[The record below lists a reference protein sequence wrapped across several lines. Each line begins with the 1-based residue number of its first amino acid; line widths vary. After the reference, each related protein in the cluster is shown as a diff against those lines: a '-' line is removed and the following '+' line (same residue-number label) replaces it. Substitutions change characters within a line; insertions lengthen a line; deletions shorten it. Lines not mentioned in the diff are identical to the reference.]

1 MGSVLHD
8 YDDDN
13 EKTAHELSE
22 IELEELFITKF
33 VEPEKKE
40 DENGIET
47 ARACGSPMEI
57 CSPIQGDE
65 FLLDDHDHILEEH
78 SCLVRPIQEQVN
90 SDSAVE
96 LLSRIRAA
104 TEEDL
109 KKTVKWSYFEKS
121 RKWKNTSR
129 VSELNLINSV
139 LPLVNHR
146 PTHLHI
152 YCRRLIESD
161 LPNIIGQCLLD
172 VDPPTK
178 ISSLF
183 RISLKTE
190 MPLKQFIGQLGIL
203 AHTNPNIEIRDAI
216 GTALRRNLD
225 GSNQK
230 FLTFDIPELAELEQ
244 KLSHSSVQ
252 PMIGT
257 VRFAFRSVGKP
268 FVTVNVEYHNEI
280 DSHGRRCKAIV
291 IEQLVSPLP
300 GALQNRRVTFGSP
313 LVERIHVFEIEE
325 NLPFH
330 SLKYP
335 FKIQNLIDFLQ
346 KVDPL
351 SFKNVTFR

>member
-1 MGSVLHD
+1 MESVLHD
-8 YDDDN
+8 YDDDDN
-13 EKTAHELSE
+13 EETACELSE
-22 IELEELFITKF
+22 IELEDLFITKF
-33 VEPEKKE
+33 VEPEKE
-40 DENGIET
+40 DENRIET

-65 FLLDDHDHILEEH
+65 FLLDEHVLEEH
-78 SCLVRPIQEQVN
+78 ACLVRPIQKQVN
-90 SDSAVE
+90 PDSAVE
-96 LLSRIRAA
+96 LLNRIQAS

-109 KKTVKWSYFEKS
+109 KKTVKWNYFEKS

-129 VSELNLINSV
+129 VSELNLINSI
-139 LPLVNHR
+139 LPLVHHR
-146 PTHLHI
+146 PSHLHI

-178 ISSLF
+178 FPTLF

-190 MPLKQFIGQLGIL
+190 MPLKQFIGQLEIL
-203 AHTNPNIEIRDAI
+203 VNTNPNIEIRDAF

-230 FLTFDIPELAELEQ
+230 FLTSEITELAELEQ
-244 KLSHSSVQ
+244 KLTHSSVQ
-252 PMIGT
+252 PMIGSA
-257 VRFAFRSVGKP
+257 RFAFRSVGKP
-268 FVTVNVEYHNEI
+268 FLTVNVEYHNEI
-280 DSHGRRCKAIV
+280 DSHGRRCKTIV

-300 GALQNRRVTFGSP
+300 RTLQNRRVTFGSP
-313 LVERIHVFEIEE
+313 LVERIHVFEIDE

-346 KVDPL
+346 KVDPV
-351 SFKNVTFR
+351 SYKNVTFR

>member
-1 MGSVLHD
+1 MENVLHD

-13 EKTAHELSE
+13 EETAHELSE

-33 VEPEKKE
+33 VEPKKKE
-40 DENGIET
+40 DENRIET

-57 CSPIQGDE
+57 CSPIQRDE

-96 LLSRIRAA
+96 LLSRILAA

-109 KKTVKWSYFEKS
+109 KKTVKWNYFEKS

-139 LPLVNHR
+139 LPLVDHR

-161 LPNIIGQCLLD
+161 LPNIIRQCLLD

-190 MPLKQFIGQLGIL
+190 MPLKQFIGFVNRKVLLTMSVFSQLGIL
-203 AHTNPNIEIRDAI
+203 THTNPNIEIRDAI

-230 FLTFDIPELAELEQ
+230 FLTYDIQELAELEQ
-244 KLSHSSVQ
+244 KLSHLSVQ

-257 VRFAFRSVGKP
+257 ARFAFRSVGKP

-280 DSHGRRCKAIV
+280 DSHGRRCK
-291 IEQLVSPLP
+291 VS
-300 GALQNRRVTFGSP
+300 S
-313 LVERIHVFEIEE
+313 EI
-325 NLPFH
+325 
-330 SLKYP
+330 Y
-335 FKIQNLIDFLQ
+335 
-346 KVDPL
+346 
-351 SFKNVTFR
+351 